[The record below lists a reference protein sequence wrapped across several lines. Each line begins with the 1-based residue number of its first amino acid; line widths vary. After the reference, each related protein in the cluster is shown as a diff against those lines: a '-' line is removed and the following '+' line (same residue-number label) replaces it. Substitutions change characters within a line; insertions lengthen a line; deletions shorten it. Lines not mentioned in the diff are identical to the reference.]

1 MKFEHKVS
9 KGSNYN
15 QIYIPREMEQYFE
28 AGDTVEV
35 RLITKFSKLYYNH
48 LKESDLSDFKRKL
61 ITSIFNEIK
70 TLEGIEQV
78 FIFGSFLTKM
88 EGYSD
93 IDILILTEK
102 EDIEKELYENLTK
115 EFNLKFHIISA
126 SKEKLTELLKICP
139 LTRSMLHYFVSDK
152 CLEIPKET
160 RIDKK
165 HIQYLL
171 MIPEDLLEVSLEEGK
186 LYYDVLRKLV
196 SIENFLKNKDIA
208 SDKVDE
214 HLEKLIDKDK
224 LIFIK
229 ENGLVKGAIK
239 IEIEEIIRKKLNIIH
254 KYLQNVK
261 ER

>member
-70 TLEGIEQV
+70 TLE
-78 FIFGSFLTKM
+78 
-88 EGYSD
+88 
-93 IDILILTEK
+93 
-102 EDIEKELYENLTK
+102 DIEKELYENLTK

-171 MIPEDLLEVSLEEGK
+171 MMPEDLLEVSLEEGK

>member
-102 EDIEKELYENLTK
+102 EDIEYV
-115 EFNLKFHIISA
+115 FYRFWF
-126 SKEKLTELLKICP
+126 LLVFQDIY
-139 LTRSMLHYFVSDK
+139 LRQNNEAYF
-152 CLEIPKET
+152 
-160 RIDKK
+160 
-165 HIQYLL
+165 
-171 MIPEDLLEVSLEEGK
+171 LLEG
-186 LYYDVLRKLV
+186 RF
-196 SIENFLKNKDIA
+196 SIIL
-208 SDKVDE
+208 
-214 HLEKLIDKDK
+214 
-224 LIFIK
+224 LIF
-229 ENGLVKGAIK
+229 L
-239 IEIEEIIRKKLNIIH
+239 
-254 KYLQNVK
+254 
-261 ER
+261 